1 MNKLVN
7 LIILFL
13 TLQYLIPSLVPLI
26 RFDSLQTNKL
36 YMNLFT
42 AGVIGLMQFTFNIGM
57 IVSKRKDL
65 TMKDILIDALF
76 KSIIVLGGFQILQD
90 IESNDNSLSVE
101 LRSNKLFES
110 IFITIIITFFIL
122 IKCLITP

>member
-7 LIILFL
+7 LIIFFL
-13 TLQYLIPSLVPLI
+13 TLQYLIPYLIPLI
-26 RFDSLQTNKL
+26 KFESLQNNKL

-42 AGVIGLMQFTFNIGM
+42 AAVIGLIQLIFNIGM
-57 IVSKRKDL
+57 VVSKRIDL
-65 TMKDILIDALF
+65 SMKDVVIDSLF

-90 IESNDNSLSVE
+90 IQSNNDSLSIA
-101 LRSNKLFES
+101 LRSNNLLES
-110 IFITIIITFFIL
+110 MFMTIIITFFIL

>member
-7 LIILFL
+7 LIIIFL
-13 TLQYLIPSLVPLI
+13 TLQYLIPYLIPLI
-26 RFDSLQTNKL
+26 KFESLQNNKL

-42 AGVIGLMQFTFNIGM
+42 AAVIGLIQLIFNIGM
-57 IVSKRKDL
+57 VVSKRIDL
-65 TMKDILIDALF
+65 SMKDVVIDSLF

-90 IESNDNSLSVE
+90 IQSNNDSLSIA
-101 LRSNKLFES
+101 LRSNNLLES
-110 IFITIIITFFIL
+110 MFMTIIITFFIL

>member
-7 LIILFL
+7 LIIIFL
-13 TLQYLIPSLVPLI
+13 TLQYLIPYLIPLI
-26 RFDSLQTNKL
+26 KFESLQNNKL

-42 AGVIGLMQFTFNIGM
+42 ATVIGLIQLIFNIGM
-57 IVSKRKDL
+57 VVSKRIDL
-65 TMKDILIDALF
+65 SMKDVVIDSLF

-90 IESNDNSLSVE
+90 IQSNNDSLSIA
-101 LRSNKLFES
+101 LRSNNLLES
-110 IFITIIITFFIL
+110 MFMTIIITFFIL